1 MSQPEE
7 AREKTAKTDDVLFA
21 QPPAGSDSPGYQNP
35 TGRLAPD
42 AEPDD
47 SRPDRPG
54 ARGDRPERD

>member
-35 TGRLAPD
+35 TGKIAAG
-42 AEPDD
+42 AEAED
-47 SRPDRPG
+47 SQADSGGGDGPDR
-54 ARGDRPERD
+54 D